1 MVAFCYDGEG
11 VHPGTRGMIYDAP
24 CSGASGFLLWCFG
37 RWTHCAALIR
47 GLVSIGEL
55 ASRDEHTEPVMLS
68 LGRSVL
74 IELNFATWVVQN
86 SEV

>member
-1 MVAFCYDGEG
+1 MVFWTVDTLC
-11 VHPGTRGMIYDAP
+11 
-24 CSGASGFLLWCFG
+24 GADPYG
-37 RWTHCAALIR
+37 
-47 GLVSIGEL
+47 GLVSIIGEL

-86 SEV
+86 TEV